1 MIKLLVTSGKGL
13 LLLAIVKI
21 VELNHSKSIDP

>member
-1 MIKLLVTSGKGL
+1 MIKLLVTRGKVL

-21 VELNHSKSIDP
+21 VEVSNSKSIDT